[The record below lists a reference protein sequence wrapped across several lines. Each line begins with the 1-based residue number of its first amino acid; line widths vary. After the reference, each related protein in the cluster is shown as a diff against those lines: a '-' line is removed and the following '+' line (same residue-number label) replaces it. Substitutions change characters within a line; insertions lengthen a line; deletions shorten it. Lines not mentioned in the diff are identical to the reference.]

1 VVAGIAVAL
10 AVTAPYLLPYGGERE
25 GPAFAVPHG
34 VVLFIGGLCFVLF
47 LTEGAI
53 LDWSAVFLTSTRGVD
68 PSRAGVGYAAFALAM
83 TSGRLMGDRIVQR
96 FGTTKIIGY
105 GGLCAAVGFLIATL
119 VPSWPAAVLGFALVG
134 VGCANIVPVL
144 FTSVGRQT
152 AMPENLA
159 VPAMT
164 ALGYAGVLAGPAAIG
179 FVAQATSLSVAFLTV
194 ALMLIGVA
202 ASGRLLQ
209 K

>member
-1 VVAGIAVAL
+1 
-10 AVTAPYLLPYGGERE
+10 
-25 GPAFAVPHG
+25 
-34 VVLFIGGLCFVLF
+34 
-47 LTEGAI
+47 
-53 LDWSAVFLTSTRGVD
+53 
-68 PSRAGVGYAAFALAM
+68 M
-83 TSGRLMGDRIVQR
+83 TSGRLTGDRIVQR
-96 FGTTKIIGY
+96 FGTTRIIGY
-105 GGLCAAVGFLIATL
+105 GGLCAAVGFAIATL

-152 AMPENLA
+152 VMPENLA

-164 ALGYAGVLAGPAAIG
+164 ALGYAGVLTGPAAIG

-194 ALMLIGVA
+194 AVMLIGVA
-202 ASGRLLQ
+202 ASGRLLR